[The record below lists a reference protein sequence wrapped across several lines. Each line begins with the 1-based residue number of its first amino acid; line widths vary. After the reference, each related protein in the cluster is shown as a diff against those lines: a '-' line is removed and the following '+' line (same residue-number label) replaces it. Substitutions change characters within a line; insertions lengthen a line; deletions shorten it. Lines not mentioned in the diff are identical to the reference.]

1 MENKA
6 HIFNAV
12 LEYLI
17 THNCELPAFST
28 IDRWIKSK

>member
-6 HIFNAV
+6 DIFNAV